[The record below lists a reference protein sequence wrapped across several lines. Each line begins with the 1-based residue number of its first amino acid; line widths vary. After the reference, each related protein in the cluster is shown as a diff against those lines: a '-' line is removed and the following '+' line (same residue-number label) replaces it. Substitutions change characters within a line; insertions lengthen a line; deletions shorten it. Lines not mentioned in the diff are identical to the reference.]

1 MEQQT
6 KKAANKANSVLG
18 MLKRTFTYWSCDSLK
33 ILYTTFVRPHL
44 EYAASAWSPYLS
56 KDVKILETVQRRA
69 TKLVPC
75 LRNLN
80 YETRLERLGLTTLE
94 ERRIRGDMI
103 QYFKCV
109 KGFNKI
115 EWFNPNTVTSSISL
129 FGPASGIRGNKH
141 RLNRQFIRNFPQREN
156 FFTNRIIPNWNILP
170 EEVVNA
176 RSVNSFKKKYDEF
189 KQGVSPN

>member
-1 MEQQT
+1 
-6 KKAANKANSVLG
+6 
-18 MLKRTFTYWSCDSLK
+18 
-33 ILYTTFVRPHL
+33 
-44 EYAASAWSPYLS
+44 
-56 KDVKILETVQRRA
+56 
-69 TKLVPC
+69 
-75 LRNLN
+75 
-80 YETRLERLGLTTLE
+80 
-94 ERRIRGDMI
+94 MI

-156 FFTNRIIPNWNILP
+156 FFTNRIVPYWNILP

-176 RSVNSFKKKYDEF
+176 RSVNSFKKRYDEF
-189 KQGVSPN
+189 KQGVLPN